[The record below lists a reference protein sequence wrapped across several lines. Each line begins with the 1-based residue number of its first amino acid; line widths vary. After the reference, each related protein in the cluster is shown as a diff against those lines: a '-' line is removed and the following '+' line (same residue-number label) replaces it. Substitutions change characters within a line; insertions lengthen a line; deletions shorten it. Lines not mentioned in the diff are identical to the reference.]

1 MDDRGG
7 QRQEWREAMTQFEV
21 FRRQPPAG
29 AHEPTVT
36 VQRHG
41 LLTLNQ
47 AAYAELGAPDAVQLL
62 YAHRERLIGL
72 RAAGA
77 KTPDAYRVRKPSVG
91 PGFLVSGRA
100 YTNHYRIPT
109 DIARRYRA
117 VMINGI
123 LTVHLG
129 DVLKE
134 RRRSSV
140 QAKPTTDRRTDT
152 LEEPWEREEGL

>member
-1 MDDRGG
+1 MDDCGG

-72 RAAGA
+72 RAAGPRLRMPIGCA
-77 KTPDAYRVRKPSVG
+77 SRVLDQDSSSRVG
-91 PGFLVSGRA
+91 P
-100 YTNHYRIPT
+100 T
-109 DIARRYRA
+109 
-117 VMINGI
+117 
-123 LTVHLG
+123 
-129 DVLKE
+129 
-134 RRRSSV
+134 
-140 QAKPTTDRRTDT
+140 RTI
-152 LEEPWEREEGL
+152 